1 MSGAIEDNVFED
13 LYGKSCV
20 EEGEFFLKK
29 WANPGL
35 FLIYFRSF
43 QTNKNF
49 EQTSLQFLQQ
59 INVKKCHSIQFSA
72 PGFEPSTFQNE
83 SSPITTRPG
92 LPP

>member
-43 QTNKNF
+43 QTNIITIFTTNICQK
-49 EQTSLQFLQQ
+49 E
-59 INVKKCHSIQFSA
+59 SIQYQV
-72 PGFEPSTFQNE
+72 PGFEPTPHSHNY
-83 SSPITTRPG
+83 
-92 LPP
+92 